1 MLAFI
6 RRISASNRAVILNIF
21 GAFAVKGGA
30 LIISVLLLPAYLAF
44 FDNQAVLGIWYTI
57 LSVLNWV
64 IIFDLGLGQGLRNQ
78 LPGAIEAKN
87 RKMVKECISTTYILM
102 TLLTAVLCVIGL
114 VLIPYVNWN
123 KMFNVAA
130 EVVGNTTLSTCVR
143 IVFGGIM
150 LQMVLKIITSI
161 LYAYQRSAVVNVLG
175 LASNV
180 LIYLFLLV
188 TPSKDIAS
196 NLITMSVVNVIAAN
210 LPYVICTVAVFATFL
225 KDAAPSVK
233 AFSAKYIKDI
243 FNVGLTLLWLQIV
256 FMVVSSVN
264 EFLITSFSGPE
275 YVVEYQAY
283 YKIFKTAAMVVS
295 LALTPI
301 WSAVTRA
308 QAQKNYAWIRKVYML
323 FLGLAGV
330 CLIGELCIIPMLQ
343 WVFNIWLGKG
353 VMVANTGY
361 ALAFVLSSVIFVLHN
376 INTSIGN
383 GMSYFRIQIIWMT
396 VAAVVFVPLAYIF
409 VEITGSWIGVVI
421 ANVVAMLPYEVLS
434 PILTMRHIRKISRK
448 TEKEHRE

>member
-1 MLAFI
+1 MFAFI
-6 RRISASNRAVILNIF
+6 KRMRSYNRDVLLNII

-57 LSVLNWV
+57 LSILNWI

-87 RKMVKECISTTYILM
+87 TKMIKECISTTYILM
-102 TLLTAVLCVIGL
+102 TILTAALCVIGL
-114 VLIPYVNWN
+114 VVIPYVNWN
-123 KMFNVAA
+123 RVFNVSA
-130 EVVGNTTLSTCVR
+130 EIVGNATLSTCVR

-150 LQMVLKIITSI
+150 LQMALKIITSI
-161 LYAYQRSAVVNVLG
+161 LYAYQKSAVVNVLG

-180 LIYLFLLV
+180 LIYLFLLIM
-188 TPSKDIAS
+188 PSKDIAT
-196 NLITMSVVNVIAAN
+196 NLVTMSVVNVVAAN
-210 LPYVICTVAVFATFL
+210 LPYVICTVVVFATFL
-225 KDAAPSVK
+225 KDAAPSIK
-233 AFSAKYIKDI
+233 AFSTKYIKDI

-283 YKIFKTAAMVVS
+283 YKIFKTAAMLVS

-308 QAQKNYAWIRKVYML
+308 QAQKNYAWIQKVYKI
-323 FLGLAGV
+323 FLGLAGI
-330 CLIGELCIIPMLQ
+330 CLIGELCIVPMLQ
-343 WVFNIWLGKG
+343 WVFNIWLGEST
-353 VMVANTGY
+353 VAANTGY
-361 ALAFVLSSVIFVLHN
+361 AFIFVLSSVIFVLHN

-383 GMSYFRIQIIWMT
+383 GMSYFRIQAIWMT
-396 VAAVVFVPLAYIF
+396 VAAVVFVPLAYLF
-409 VEITGSWIGVVI
+409 VKMSGSWIGVVI

-434 PILTMRHIRKISRK
+434 PIFTMKHIKKISRETK
-448 TEKEHRE
+448 

>member
-1 MLAFI
+1 MKSI
-6 RRISASNRAVILNIF
+6 KRINPQNKFVLVNIF
-21 GAFAVKGGA
+21 GAFLVKGGA
-30 LIISVLLLPAYLAF
+30 LSFSVLLLPAYLAF
-44 FDNQAVLGIWYTI
+44 FENQAVLGIWYTI

-78 LPGAIEAKN
+78 LPAAIEAKN
-87 RKMVKECISTTYILM
+87 RKVIKECISTTYILM
-102 TLLTAVLCVIGL
+102 TLLTAALCVIGL
-114 VLIPYVNWN
+114 VVIPYVNWN
-123 KMFNVAA
+123 NVFNVSA
-130 EVVGNTTLSTCVR
+130 EVVGNTNLSTCVQ

-161 LYAYQRSAVVNVLG
+161 LYAYQKSAVVNVLG

-188 TPSKDIAS
+188 TPSKDIAA

-225 KDAAPSVK
+225 KDAVPSIK
-233 AFSAKYIKDI
+233 AFSSKYIKDI

-264 EFLITSFSGPE
+264 EFLITSFCGPE

-283 YKIFKTAAMVVS
+283 YKIFKTAAMIVS

-308 QAQKNYAWIRKVYML
+308 QAQKNYTWIRKVYKL
-323 FLGLAGV
+323 FLGLAVV
-330 CLIGELCIIPMLQ
+330 CFVGELCIIPILQ

-361 ALAFVLSSVIFVLHN
+361 ALAFVLSSAIFVLHN

-383 GMSYFRIQIIWMT
+383 GMSYFRIQTIWMT
-396 VAAVVFVPLAYIF
+396 VAAVAFVPLSYVF
-409 VEITGSWIGVVI
+409 VKITRSWIGVVI
-421 ANVVAMLPYEVLS
+421 ANVVSMLPYEVLA
-434 PILTMRHIRKISRK
+434 PVFTIRHINNMRADV
-448 TEKEHRE
+448 

>member
-1 MLAFI
+1 MKLNSQNKTV
-6 RRISASNRAVILNIF
+6 ISNIL

-57 LSVLNWV
+57 LSILNWI

-78 LPGAIEAKN
+78 LPGAIEVKN
-87 RKMVKECISTTYILM
+87 TKMIKECISTTYILM
-102 TLLTAVLCVIGL
+102 TILTAALCVIGL
-114 VLIPYVNWN
+114 VVIPYVNWN
-123 KMFNVAA
+123 RVFNVSA
-130 EVVGNTTLSTCVR
+130 EIVGNATLSTCVR

-150 LQMVLKIITSI
+150 LQMALKIITSI
-161 LYAYQRSAVVNVLG
+161 LYAYQKSAVVNVLG

-180 LIYLFLLV
+180 LIYLFLLIM
-188 TPSKDIAS
+188 PSKDITT
-196 NLITMSVVNVIAAN
+196 NLVTMSVVNVVAAN
-210 LPYVICTVAVFATFL
+210 LPYVICTVVVFATFL
-225 KDAAPSVK
+225 KDAAPSIK

-283 YKIFKTAAMVVS
+283 YKIFKTAAMLVS

-308 QAQKNYAWIRKVYML
+308 QAQKNYAWIQKVYKI
-323 FLGLAGV
+323 FLGLAGI
-330 CLIGELCIIPMLQ
+330 CLIGELCIVPMLQ
-343 WVFNIWLGKG
+343 WVFNIWLGEST
-353 VMVANTGY
+353 VAANTGY
-361 ALAFVLSSVIFVLHN
+361 AFIFVLSSVIFVLHN

-383 GMSYFRIQIIWMT
+383 GMSYFRIQAIWMT
-396 VAAVVFVPLAYIF
+396 VAAVVFVPLAYLF
-409 VEITGSWIGVVI
+409 VKMSGSWIGVVI

-434 PILTMRHIRKISRK
+434 PIFTMKHIKKISRETK
-448 TEKEHRE
+448 